1 MGTHTP
7 PPPLTLEE
15 YARAKNLPQD
25 FLKELGLTTTH
36 YISRKAVRMPYY
48 DESGNEVA
56 VRFRRT
62 LTRKSDRFRWRRGDK
77 PLPYGLWKLND
88 AREAGHIILVEGESD
103 SQTLWYHGVPA
114 LGIPGANAWQSNWAQ
129 YVAAFTLYVWQEPDS
144 GGAQFVNSI
153 AAALPDAS
161 VLTPPDGRKDIS
173 ECHILGDDVPALLQ
187 ELITHATPYHAIQA
201 AARRKAAAQAKAQAA
216 TLLSCPDILAELP
229 QLCAQLG
236 LVGEDRNAKLL
247 YLAIVSRLL
256 DTPISVV
263 VKGPSS
269 AGKSFA
275 VETVLKA
282 FPETAFY
289 ALSSMSPRALAYS
302 QEPLHHRM
310 LVVYEASGLAA
321 DTGAYLLRTLL
332 SENCIRHET
341 VEKTRNGLQPR
352 LIQREGPTGL
362 ITTTTWAALH
372 PEIETRMLSL
382 TVRDDKAHTKAIIRS
397 LANRANG
404 TGPLQPDLKPWHALQ
419 TWLEL
424 AGDRDVTI
432 PYARELADQ
441 SSPSAVRLRRD
452 FGTVLNLIRAH
463 AILHQNHRQ
472 RQDGRIVAQLDDY
485 RVVYHLVSDLISQGV
500 QSSVRPT
507 ERETVKVVT
516 QLYRANNDQPL
527 TVASVASRLNL
538 GKSAALRRVRVAL
551 RHGYLINL
559 EDKKHRPYKLVPG
572 DSLPQ
577 EIPVLPHPHDLA
589 GGQEAADGE
598 GEGGSV
604 PSNNPATLQPS
615 PADVGEMPL

>member
-1 MGTHTP
+1 
-7 PPPLTLEE
+7 
-15 YARAKNLPQD
+15 
-25 FLKELGLTTTH
+25 
-36 YISRKAVRMPYY
+36 
-48 DESGNEVA
+48 
-56 VRFRRT
+56 
-62 LTRKSDRFRWRRGDK
+62 
-77 PLPYGLWKLND
+77 
-88 AREAGHIILVEGESD
+88 
-103 SQTLWYHGVPA
+103 
-114 LGIPGANAWQSNWAQ
+114 
-129 YVAAFTLYVWQEPDS
+129 
-144 GGAQFVNSI
+144 
-153 AAALPDAS
+153 
-161 VLTPPDGRKDIS
+161 
-173 ECHILGDDVPALLQ
+173 
-187 ELITHATPYHAIQA
+187 
-201 AARRKAAAQAKAQAA
+201 
-216 TLLSCPDILAELP
+216 LSCTDILAEFA
-229 QLCAQLG
+229 QLCVQLG
-236 LVGEDRNAKLL
+236 LIGEDRNAKLL

-269 AGKSFA
+269 AGKSFT

-302 QEPLHHRM
+302 EEPLCHRI
-310 LVVYEASGLAA
+310 LVLYEASGLAA

-352 LIQREGPTGL
+352 LIQREGPTGF

-382 TVRDDKAHTKAIIRS
+382 TIRDDRAQTQAVIQS

-424 AGDRDVTI
+424 AGDHHVTI
-432 PYARELADQ
+432 PYARELADH

-452 FGTVLNLIRAH
+452 FSTVLNLIRAH
-463 AILHQNHRQ
+463 AILHQSQ
-472 RQDGRIVAQLDDY
+472 RQCQDGCVVAQLDDY

-507 ERETVKVVT
+507 EQETVQVVT
-516 QLYRANNDQPL
+516 QLYRANDDRPL
-527 TVASVASRLNL
+527 TIASVASRLNL

-551 RHGYLINL
+551 RDGYLLNL
-559 EDKKHRPYKLVPG
+559 EEKKHRPYRLVPG
-572 DSLPQ
+572 DPLPQ

-589 GGQEAADGE
+589 GAEGAGHGE
-598 GEGGSV
+598 REGGNI
-604 PSNNPATLQPS
+604 PSNNPATPQPS
-615 PADVGEMPL
+615 PADVGEIPL